1 MLLIIN
7 NVIIIQRK
15 PSSVVIYFHN
25 DDNIMKIVYTSR
37 FQTAKLLGPPCGI
50 GEY

>member
-1 MLLIIN
+1 MLIN

-25 DDNIMKIVYTSR
+25 DNNNMKIVYTSQ
-37 FQTAKLLGPPCGI
+37 FQTAKLVGPLCGI